1 MTRKE
6 VYQVID
12 SEREYQEK
20 IWKSLNTTINNP
32 SSFILWME

>member
-20 IWKSLNTTINNP
+20 IWKRLNTTIG
-32 SSFILWME
+32 SHL